1 MVFTNEQIIKM
12 GKELAEMDRIKNLY
26 KKFEIYNKD
35 WTYSI
40 YEDDFKY
47 FYNLII
53 TEDEDLK
60 NNKNKKS
67 YCYKVASRIKR
78 FLKKQEQKIIIITI

>member
-1 MVFTNEQIIKM
+1 MA
-12 GKELAEMDRIKNLY
+12 KELTKLNEIKNLY

-53 TEDEDLK
+53 NEDEDLK

-67 YCYKVASRIKR
+67 YCYKVANRIKR
-78 FLKKQEQKIIIITI
+78 FLKLQKKEIPKKIVIVI